1 MSMAFSFLSGSN
13 FTIFI
18 GIFVTLAVMGTATL
32 YDRYKTTG
40 KTPFNEKQ
48 LKFLSD
54 TNQKIKEL
62 YSKGMISLSEFSK
75 KLVVWISK
83 TIGEEKFEN
92 IKTKIFNLK
101 EKTQEKIGVLQNKIT
116 SSPTFVS
123 IKSKLQSGK
132 PTQQA
137 DKKEDPSKIAQFDKI
152 SNPDVDKIV
161 DSKKDE
167 FSFDD
172 DMLTKMSTASTI
184 KGKDNL
190 ENKELAGLNSDLV
203 IDENEFNIGFE
214 EPNAEAPPEGSLSF
228 NANSSEIKIDEHD
241 SLLDSLKKD
250 IVTSSEK
257 KIDFMSNMKDENLDL
272 KLIKS
277 DLEDV
282 LTNLKKYKQ
291 QANKN

>member
-1 MSMAFSFLSGSN
+1 MGFSFLSGSN
-13 FTIFI
+13 LTIFI

-40 KTPFNEKQ
+40 KIPFNEKQ

-62 YSKGMISLSEFSK
+62 YSRGMNSLSELSK
-75 KLVVWISK
+75 KLIAWISK

-92 IKTKIFNLK
+92 IKTKIVDLK
-101 EKTQEKIGVLQNKIT
+101 EKTQEKIGALQNKIT
-116 SSPTFVS
+116 SSPAFIS
-123 IKSKLQSGK
+123 IKSKLQSRK
-132 PTQQA
+132 TTQQA
-137 DKKEDPSKIAQFDKI
+137 DKKEDLIKIAQFDKI
-152 SNPDVDKIV
+152 SDSSVDKIV
-161 DSKKDE
+161 ESKKDE

-172 DMLTKMSTASTI
+172 SLITEMSTASTI
-184 KGKDNL
+184 KGKDKL
-190 ENKELAGLNSDLV
+190 ENKDSAGLNSDLV
-203 IDENEFNIGFE
+203 IDENEFNVGFE
-214 EPNAEAPPEGSLSF
+214 EPNAEAPPEGNSIF
-228 NANSSEIKIDEHD
+228 NANSSEINLADEHD
-241 SLLDSLKKD
+241 SLLDSLKRD

-257 KIDFMSNMKDENLDL
+257 KIDFMANMKDENLDL

-282 LTNLKKYKQ
+282 LQNLKKYKR

>member
-1 MSMAFSFLSGSN
+1 MGFSFLSGSN

-62 YSKGMISLSEFSK
+62 YSKGMSSLSELSK
-75 KLVVWISK
+75 KLIAWISK

-92 IKTKIFNLK
+92 IKTKIVDLK
-101 EKTQEKIGVLQNKIT
+101 EKTQEKIGALQNKIT
-116 SSPTFVS
+116 SSPAFIS
-123 IKSKLQSGK
+123 LKNKLNSGK
-132 PTQQA
+132 NAQQVN
-137 DKKEDPSKIAQFDKI
+137 KKDEASELAQFDKI

-161 DSKKDE
+161 ESKKDE

-172 DMLTKMSTASTI
+172 DMLTKKSTASTI
-184 KGKDNL
+184 KDKDNL
-190 ENKELAGLNSDLV
+190 ENKASAGLNSDSV
-203 IDENEFNIGFE
+203 IDENEFNVKFE
-214 EPNAEAPPEGSLSF
+214 EPNAEASPEGNLIV
-228 NANSSEIKIDEHD
+228 NTNSSEINIADEHD

-257 KIDFMSNMKDENLDL
+257 KVDFMANMKDENLDL

-282 LTNLKKYKQ
+282 LKNLKKYKQ
-291 QANKN
+291 QANNS